1 MFQTEFCGSD
11 YKFVISW
18 DSDAT
23 HLYGADQSIDNDQN
37 LFYKLNELYD
47 NISKFTTGSHIS
59 YSFVIR
65 EIDVTIVWIM
75 FIYRI
80 RGLR

>member
-18 DSDAT
+18 DSDST
-23 HLYGADQSIDNDQN
+23 HLYDADQSIDNDQN

-47 NISKFTTGSHIS
+47 NISKFTTGSHS
-59 YSFVIR
+59 FYSF
-65 EIDVTIVWIM
+65 EIT
-75 FIYRI
+75 
-80 RGLR
+80 